1 MATANTI
8 IDVQNGKLSKTV
20 LGETVEFEV
29 FDSMKQSLNSFDCF
43 HVDIVDVM
51 VEEEFTKDELEDL
64 LELKRELEEA
74 QRFGST
80 GAEDDPEIGLGVE
93 EKKKMQTKTQSCPH
107 KSQSSPALMKM
118 DAMKS

>member
-1 MATANTI
+1 M
-8 IDVQNGKLSKTV
+8 TV
-20 LGETVEFEV
+20 LGEIVEFEV
-29 FDSMKQSLNSFDCF
+29 FDAMKQSLNSFDYFLQAHNLLSPISF
-43 HVDIVDVM
+43 HVDIVDPM

-64 LELKRELEEA
+64 LELERELEEA
-74 QRFGST
+74 QRLGST

-118 DAMKS
+118 DAVKS